1 MCIRD
6 RYDTV
11 ISYTLWIIHKII
23 LKGEIEIYSVSDD
36 DVYEVDFMNLV
47 VDKADGL
54 KVVDCDNHFCEFT
67 GVHPSKIKQGKLF
80 LHDIIKPIYREEIM
94 RVLCK
99 KNSPYVYFDAE
110 FVDKDEN
117 EVFIHCTGQNYE
129 ESSLCRL
136 TLADVSKS
144 QELQLQLRKKAKEMN
159 YLIDLVTG
167 GVCLFKVT
175 SDMHIEVHYLNEGA
189 CRIFGTTKQAY
200 GQQIYRLDELI
211 HPDDKSKV
219 FQAIGKAMATD
230 GECDLEIRT
239 IVHKNEYKWCKFNAA
254 IQKYDEDN
262 TPIFHAMITDI
273 TRIKEAEEEAD
284 KMSDMLV
291 EMFKNLPDPI
301 FCTDTQDIWQLQI
314 VSEDFIKFLGFTRFH
329 IFEEHK
335 GRLDDFVSERE
346 AKFIEAQIKKQIAE
360 GKSTT
365 VSRYSVRTKSGRF
378 IVVEDRRK
386 LVRQADGSYSMICRL
401 KNVTNT
407 YSEMF

>member
-1 MCIRD
+1 MEI
-6 RYDTV
+6 YDTV

-129 ESSLCRL
+129 GSSLCRL

>member
-1 MCIRD
+1 MEI
-6 RYDTV
+6 YDTV

-23 LKGEIEIYSVSDD
+23 LKEEIEIYSVSDD

-200 GQQIYRLDELI
+200 AQQIYRLDELI

-378 IVVEDRRK
+378 LVVEDRRK

>member
-1 MCIRD
+1 MEI
-6 RYDTV
+6 YDTV

-54 KVVDCDNHFCEFT
+54 KVVDCDNHFCKFT

>member
-1 MCIRD
+1 MEI
-6 RYDTV
+6 YDTV

-36 DVYEVDFMNLV
+36 VVYEVDFMNLV

-200 GQQIYRLDELI
+200 AQQIYRLDELI

>member
-1 MCIRD
+1 MEI
-6 RYDTV
+6 YDTV

-80 LHDIIKPIYREEIM
+80 LHDIIKPIYREEVM

>member
-1 MCIRD
+1 MEI
-6 RYDTV
+6 YDTV

-189 CRIFGTTKQAY
+189 CRIFGTTKQTY

-239 IVHKNEYKWCKFNAA
+239 VVHKNEYKWCKFNAA

-314 VSEDFIKFLGFTRFH
+314 VSEDFIKFLGFTRSH

>member
-1 MCIRD
+1 MEI
-6 RYDTV
+6 YDTV

-54 KVVDCDNHFCEFT
+54 KVVDCDKHFCEFT

-200 GQQIYRLDELI
+200 AQQIYRLDELI

>member
-1 MCIRD
+1 MEI
-6 RYDTV
+6 YDTV

-189 CRIFGTTKQAY
+189 CRIFGTTNQAY

>member
-1 MCIRD
+1 MEI
-6 RYDTV
+6 YDTV

-200 GQQIYRLDELI
+200 AQQIYRLDELI

-401 KNVTNT
+401 KNVTNP

>member
-1 MCIRD
+1 MEI
-6 RYDTV
+6 YDTV

-200 GQQIYRLDELI
+200 AQQIYRLDELI

-386 LVRQADGSYSMICRL
+386 LVRQADSSYSMICRL

>member
-1 MCIRD
+1 MEI
-6 RYDTV
+6 YDTV

>member
-1 MCIRD
+1 MEI
-6 RYDTV
+6 YDTV

-200 GQQIYRLDELI
+200 AQQIYRLDELI

-239 IVHKNEYKWCKFNAA
+239 VVHKNEYKWCKFNAA

-284 KMSDMLV
+284 KMRDMLV

-378 IVVEDRRK
+378 LVVEDRRK

>member
-1 MCIRD
+1 MEI
-6 RYDTV
+6 YDTV

-67 GVHPSKIKQGKLF
+67 GLHPSKIKQGKLF

-200 GQQIYRLDELI
+200 AQQIYRLDELI

-378 IVVEDRRK
+378 LVVEDRRK

>member
-1 MCIRD
+1 MEI
-6 RYDTV
+6 YDTV

-23 LKGEIEIYSVSDD
+23 LMGEIEIYSVSDD

>member
-1 MCIRD
+1 MEI
-6 RYDTV
+6 YDTV

-67 GVHPSKIKQGKLF
+67 GVRPSKIKQGKLF

-200 GQQIYRLDELI
+200 AQQIYRLDELI

>member
-1 MCIRD
+1 MEI
-6 RYDTV
+6 YDTV

-284 KMSDMLV
+284 KMSDMLG

>member
-1 MCIRD
+1 MEI
-6 RYDTV
+6 YDTV

-36 DVYEVDFMNLV
+36 DDYEVDFMNLV

-200 GQQIYRLDELI
+200 AQQIYRLDELI

>member
-1 MCIRD
+1 MEI
-6 RYDTV
+6 YDTV

-329 IFEEHK
+329 IFEEYK

>member
-1 MCIRD
+1 MEI
-6 RYDTV
+6 YDTV

-284 KMSDMLV
+284 KMRDMLV

-335 GRLDDFVSERE
+335 GMLDDFVSERE

>member
-1 MCIRD
+1 MEI
-6 RYDTV
+6 YDTV

-200 GQQIYRLDELI
+200 AQQIYRLDELI

-335 GRLDDFVSERE
+335 GRLDDCVSERE

>member
-1 MCIRD
+1 MEI
-6 RYDTV
+6 YDTV

-80 LHDIIKPIYREEIM
+80 LHDIIKPIYREGIM

-284 KMSDMLV
+284 KMRDMLV

>member
-1 MCIRD
+1 MEI
-6 RYDTV
+6 YDTV

-200 GQQIYRLDELI
+200 AQQIYRLDELI

-254 IQKYDEDN
+254 IQKYDDDN

-378 IVVEDRRK
+378 LVVEDRRK

>member
-1 MCIRD
+1 MEI
-6 RYDTV
+6 YDTV

-67 GVHPSKIKQGKLF
+67 GVHPSKIKQGKFF

-189 CRIFGTTKQAY
+189 CRIFGTTKQTY

-284 KMSDMLV
+284 KMRDMLV

>member
-1 MCIRD
+1 MEI
-6 RYDTV
+6 YDTV

-200 GQQIYRLDELI
+200 AQQIYRLDELI

-314 VSEDFIKFLGFTRFH
+314 VSEDFIKFLGFTRFL

>member
-1 MCIRD
+1 MEI
-6 RYDTV
+6 YDTV

-54 KVVDCDNHFCEFT
+54 KVVDCDKHFCEFT

-80 LHDIIKPIYREEIM
+80 LYDIIKPIYREEIM

-200 GQQIYRLDELI
+200 AQQIYRLDELI

>member
-1 MCIRD
+1 MEI
-6 RYDTV
+6 YDTV

-200 GQQIYRLDELI
+200 AQQIYRLDELI

-273 TRIKEAEEEAD
+273 TRIKEAEEDAD

>member
-1 MCIRD
+1 MEI
-6 RYDTV
+6 YDTV

-200 GQQIYRLDELI
+200 AQQIYRLDELI

-239 IVHKNEYKWCKFNAA
+239 VVHKNEYKWCKFNAA

-386 LVRQADGSYSMICRL
+386 LVRQADGPYSMICRL

>member
-1 MCIRD
+1 MEI
-6 RYDTV
+6 YDTV

-284 KMSDMLV
+284 KMRDMLV

-314 VSEDFIKFLGFTRFH
+314 VSEDFIKFLGFTRSH

>member
-1 MCIRD
+1 MEI
-6 RYDTV
+6 YDTV

-189 CRIFGTTKQAY
+189 CRIFGTTKQTH

-284 KMSDMLV
+284 KMRDMLV